1 MYILNFHQQ
10 GCVKSFKFCPSS
22 SIKAQLYFVFVV
34 FFFFPLSLG
43 LQRTQLPATSH
54 QRHYRGLFF
63 DFLLPGVT
71 ICPMDHWPLARF
83 LSKDSI

>member
-10 GCVKSFKFCPSS
+10 GCVKNFKFCPSS
-22 SIKAQLYFVFVV
+22 SIKAQLFFVI
-34 FFFFPLSLG
+34 FFFLSLG
-43 LQRTQLPATSH
+43 LQRTQLPAISH

-71 ICPMDHWPLARF
+71 ICPMDHWPLA
-83 LSKDSI
+83 

>member
-34 FFFFPLSLG
+34 FFFSSLFR
-43 LQRTQLPATSH
+43 LAKN
-54 QRHYRGLFF
+54 
-63 DFLLPGVT
+63 T
-71 ICPMDHWPLARF
+71 IASNKS
-83 LSKDSI
+83 SKTL